1 MHKNKKILVGLS
13 GGVDSAVSAYLLKEA
28 GYEVSCGFMIN
39 YLDEENPNCT
49 TKKDLEEAKKVAKF
63 LDLPL
68 YTFDYR
74 DEYETRIVEY
84 IFREYEKGNTPNPDV
99 FCNNLVK
106 FDLFLEE
113 ALSLGYDAI
122 ATGHY
127 ARIVDGKLYRG
138 LDPKKDQ
145 SYFLS
150 RLSDFQIS
158 KAIFPIGELEKSK
171 VREIAKKANLPN
183 ADRKDS
189 QGLCFIGKVP
199 MKEFLAQKIKDNPGD
214 IIDTNGKI
222 LGKHLGVH
230 RYTIGQRK
238 GIEIGGGPALFVV
251 KKDAE
256 KNQITVGIKDE
267 LTLFSKDCMI
277 SDWKGD
283 TLKENTTYQS
293 KIRHGQTDQN
303 CTITVQN
310 NEKYT
315 VNFENPQRAI
325 APGQICVIYDGERV
339 LGSGV
344 IEK

>member
-1 MHKNKKILVGLS
+1 
-13 GGVDSAVSAYLLKEA
+13 
-28 GYEVSCGFMIN
+28 
-39 YLDEENPNCT
+39 
-49 TKKDLEEAKKVAKF
+49 
-63 LDLPL
+63 
-68 YTFDYR
+68 
-74 DEYETRIVEY
+74 
-84 IFREYEKGNTPNPDV
+84 
-99 FCNNLVK
+99 
-106 FDLFLEE
+106 
-113 ALSLGYDAI
+113 
-122 ATGHY
+122 
-127 ARIVDGKLYRG
+127 
-138 LDPKKDQ
+138 
-145 SYFLS
+145 
-150 RLSDFQIS
+150 
-158 KAIFPIGELEKSK
+158 
-171 VREIAKKANLPN
+171 
-183 ADRKDS
+183 
-189 QGLCFIGKVP
+189 